1 MKKNRLNRL
10 EYLKNQPVRFQFHK
24 FETEKSKRTEINKKT
39 EPNQKKKPSQTET
52 KPIRNYKKKTPENN
66 IVFCF

>member
-10 EYLKNQPVRFQFHK
+10 EYLKNQPVRFWFHK
-24 FETEKSKRTEINKKT
+24 FETEKPKRTEINKKT
-39 EPNQKKKPSQTET
+39 EPNQKKNRVKP
-52 KPIRNYKKKTPENN
+52 KPNPLEIKKKNPENN